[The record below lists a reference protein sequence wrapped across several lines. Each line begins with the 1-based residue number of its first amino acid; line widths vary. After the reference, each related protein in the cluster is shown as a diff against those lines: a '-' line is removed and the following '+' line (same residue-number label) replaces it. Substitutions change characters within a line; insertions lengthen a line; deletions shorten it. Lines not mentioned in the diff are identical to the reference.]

1 MYRTSRLQLFFKIG
15 VLKNFAIFTR
25 KHLCWSLYLKKAFN
39 FIKETPTQVFSC
51 ENCKI
56 FKNSFFIEYLRWL
69 LQNYYNKNSLRFSLN
84 IFTIISIPSHFF
96 FISMFLYISILRGP
110 WWYYV
115 KIASNPSNFIVC
127 TPPPPPFCLRGF
139 SLLTNFRKG
148 GEGLTG
154 SPFWE
159 GSCREKG
166 GDIFQGDGGAV
177 FSKQN
182 VFICHN

>member
-1 MYRTSRLQLFFKIG
+1 MQTIRSSRPQLFIKIG

-127 TPPPPPFCLRGF
+127 TPPP
-139 SLLTNFRKG
+139 
-148 GEGLTG
+148 
-154 SPFWE
+154 SPFLLARVQPSNKFSKR
-159 GSCREKG
+159 GGGLDRISILREKLLG
-166 GDIFQGDGGAV
+166 
-177 FSKQN
+177 K
-182 VFICHN
+182 